1 MNPPLVYSGG
11 AREFFRMSKKIA
23 CIVLAAGKGTR
34 MKSALPKPL
43 HPVAG
48 APMVQHVIAAA
59 EGLSPERIVVVI
71 GPDMPEMAAAV
82 HPHQTAAQAA
92 PNGTGGAALAA
103 RETLKDFDGDI
114 LVIFGDSPLITTA
127 SLQRMV
133 DIRRQFPAVGLT
145 FSGLRPADPGRYGRM
160 VLDDD
165 GTLKKIVE
173 FKDANAEEKAI
184 TLCNGGIV
192 AADGTKLFDWLSQI
206 GNDNAQGEY
215 YLTDLPPIARKDNR
229 QTLVVEID
237 ADELAGANT
246 RVELAALELAMQQRL
261 REKHMLNGATLV
273 HPDSVFFCADTA
285 IGQDVVIEP
294 NVFFGPGVSVADN
307 VTIHAYSH
315 IEGTQIAKGAQI
327 GPFARLRP
335 GTRIGEG
342 AKVGNFVETK
352 NTHLGKGA
360 KANHLTYL
368 GDAEIGDKTNIGA
381 GVITCNYDGFLKYK
395 TTVGSEAFIGSN
407 TALVAPVS
415 IGTGAII
422 GAGSTIT
429 QNVPDNALGITRAPQ
444 INKEGW
450 APEFRQKKMK
460 EKAKKG

>member
-1 MNPPLVYSGG
+1 MD
-11 AREFFRMSKKIA
+11 KKIA
-23 CIVLAAGKGTR
+23 CIILAAGKGTR

-43 HPVAG
+43 HPLAG
-48 APMVQHVIAAA
+48 APMVRHVIDAV
-59 EGLSPERIVVVI
+59 EGLNPERIVVVI
-71 GPDMPEMAAAV
+71 GADMPEMAEAV
-82 HPHQTAAQAA
+82 RPYQTAVQAVA
-92 PNGTGGAALAA
+92 NGTGGGALAA
-103 RETLKDFDGDI
+103 REALKDFGGDI
-114 LVIFGDSPLITTA
+114 LIVYGDTPLITTA
-127 SLQRMV
+127 ALQRMV

-145 FSGLRPADPGRYGRM
+145 FSGMRPRDPARYGRM

-192 AADGTKLFDWLSQI
+192 AADGAKLFDWLAQI

-229 QTLVVEID
+229 QTLVVDID
-237 ADELAGANT
+237 DAELAGANT
-246 RVELAALELAMQQRL
+246 RVELAALEQALQQRL

-273 HPDSVFFCADTA
+273 DPASVFFSADTV

-294 NVFFGPGVSVADN
+294 NVFFGRGVTVADN

-315 IEGTQIAKGAQI
+315 IEGTEIAAGAQI

-335 GTRIGEG
+335 GSRIGES

-352 NTHLGKGA
+352 NTRLGKGA

-429 QNVPDNALGITRAPQ
+429 KDVAQNALGITRAPQ
-444 INKEGW
+444 INKDGW

-460 EKAKKG
+460 EKAKKQ